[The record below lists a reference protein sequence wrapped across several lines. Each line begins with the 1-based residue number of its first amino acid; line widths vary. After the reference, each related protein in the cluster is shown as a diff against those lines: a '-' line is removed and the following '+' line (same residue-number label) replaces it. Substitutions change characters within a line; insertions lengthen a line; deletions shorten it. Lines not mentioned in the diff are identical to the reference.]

1 MGMQH
6 MKIAEH
12 IPTDRFISRAELVRL
27 TGYSDRHVREL
38 IEQARRSGYRIVSN
52 TGTGGYKMAESGRE
66 WSEFVER
73 ERHRAVATFKKVTGL
88 PEAQLTILDEA

>member
-12 IPTDRFISRAELVRL
+12 IPVDRFISRAELVRL
-27 TGYSDRHVREL
+27 TGYTDRHVREL

-52 TGTGGYKMAESGRE
+52 TKTGGYKMAETGRE

-73 ERHRAVATFKKVTGL
+73 ERHRAIATFKKVTGL
-88 PEAQLTILDEA
+88 PEAQLTIFNEA

>member
-1 MGMQH
+1 MGIQH
-6 MKIAEH
+6 IKIADH
-12 IPTDRFISRAELVRL
+12 IPKDRFISRAELVRL
-27 TGYSDRHVREL
+27 TGCSDRHVRKL

-52 TGTGGYKMAESGRE
+52 TGTGGYKMAESGGE

-88 PEAQLTILDEA
+88 PEAQLTILDET

>member
-12 IPTDRFISRAELVRL
+12 IPVDRFISRAELVRL

-38 IEQARRSGYRIVSN
+38 IEQARRAGYRIVSN
-52 TGTGGYKMAESGRE
+52 THAGGYKIAKTGAE
-66 WSEFVER
+66 WAEFVER
-73 ERHRAVATFKKVTGL
+73 ERHRAIATFKKTTGL
-88 PEAQLTILDEA
+88 PEAQLTIFEQA